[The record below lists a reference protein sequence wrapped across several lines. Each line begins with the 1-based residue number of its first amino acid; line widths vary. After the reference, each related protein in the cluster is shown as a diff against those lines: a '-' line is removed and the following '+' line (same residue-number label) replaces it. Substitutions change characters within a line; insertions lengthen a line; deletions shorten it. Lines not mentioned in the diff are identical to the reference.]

1 MTSLPRRP
9 TATEAFARALAGA
22 LLFAASMLNAD
33 DAPVAPPVGP
43 AIDVAARWREL
54 FEKTDGA
61 DLNASFAVLG
71 KIDTGNGQVDSA
83 ACAQNAQA
91 ITDALA
97 VNTVGLALW
106 YSAYQC
112 ALALQQPELAEQR
125 LAVFAALSRYA
136 VASRHLGGV
145 VDTPIHVLSE
155 LDVWAFAHASG
166 QQVLY
171 AYYDAPG
178 IGRELPITLA
188 LWDANNKR
196 ERILR
201 FDYLDA
207 RARLWKDR
215 EFAELP
221 AFRFGVAKGFISTFA
236 KNQGSVAAAAQELQN
251 ATAGNDPAKRIA
263 ALENQ
268 GRDGNFAAVIGH
280 AYLCLLPPNTK
291 CAEASVDLL
300 LPWAEKSYAMA
311 LVMLAVAYDQGR
323 GVRRNDDNAQ
333 KLLKKADE
341 RLGEGRG
348 SILFASFAA
357 FADPQHKRVHPLVR
371 KTLEDLAAR
380 GVPNA
385 EWMLATFD
393 LEQDHNDLSSTRL
406 AQLRHA
412 ATAELS
418 DAQQNLG
425 LYLVKHAQREEGLRW
440 IQKAAAAGERGAQIY
455 LAKAYE
461 DGDGVDK
468 DAARARVWYAEA
480 GLSGDVSAM
489 LWMARY
495 YADQPPSKKTRTMQE
510 GWLESAMY
518 KDNVQASL
526 ALARLY
532 EQEEGADGS
541 GKVKWAADIYR
552 RLDRAHDSA
561 DARRRLAGLLV
572 FSDKIDHDLETAQ
585 RLLQGDADRGD
596 VKSQIVLGDMQARR
610 VWGDDQKQSG
620 IDLLKKLGNDG
631 SAEALDALGTILFY
645 GRAPQRREALLLW
658 QRAVDKDYPVA
669 TNNLAWALCTSADP
683 ELLDGKRGLE
693 LARKIG
699 ASDDAPFGFRDT
711 LAACYARNGDYANA
725 ELVEKAA
732 LARVEAQPTP
742 SERALERAKARIALY
757 HEHKAYVETLVA
769 D

>member
-1 MTSLPRRP
+1 VP
-9 TATEAFARALAGA
+9 
-22 LLFAASMLNAD
+22 AAAE
-33 DAPVAPPVGP
+33 PPA
-43 AIDVAARWREL
+43 AIDVAARWHDL
-54 FEKTDGA
+54 FEKTDSVS
-61 DLNASFAVLG
+61 LNGTFAVLG
-71 KIDTGNGQVDSA
+71 KIDSGNGHVDTA
-83 ACAQNAQA
+83 ACEQNAQA
-91 ITDALA
+91 IEQALA

-125 LAVFAALSRYA
+125 LAVFGALSRYA
-136 VASRHLGGV
+136 VTSRHLGAV
-145 VDTPIHVLSE
+145 IDKPIHVLSE

-166 QQVLY
+166 QQILY

-178 IGRELPITLA
+178 IGRELPLTVA
-188 LWDANNKR
+188 LWDAEKKR

-215 EFAELP
+215 YLAELP

-236 KNQGSVAAAAQELQN
+236 KNEGSIAAAAQELQN
-251 ATAGNDPAKRIA
+251 VAAGNDPAKRIA

-280 AYLCLLPPNTK
+280 AFLCLVPPDSH
-291 CAEASVDLL
+291 CAENSVDLL

-341 RLGEGRG
+341 RLGEGYG
-348 SILFASFAA
+348 SILFDSLVGL
-357 FADPQHKRVHPLVR
+357 ADPQHKRIHPLVR

-380 GVPNA
+380 GVARA
-385 EWMLATFD
+385 EWTLATFD
-393 LEQDHNDLSSTRL
+393 MEQDKGNLSATRL

-425 LYLVKHAQREEGLRW
+425 LYLVQHGQHEEGLRW
-440 IQKAAAAGERGAQIY
+440 IQKAAAADERKAQIY

-461 DGDGVDK
+461 SGDGVEK
-468 DAARARVWYAEA
+468 DAARARAWYAEA
-480 GLSGDVSAM
+480 GLSGDLDAM

-495 YADQPPSKKTRTMQE
+495 YADQPPSKKSRTMQE

-518 KDNVQASL
+518 KDDVQASL

-532 EQEEGADGS
+532 EQDEAHDDS
-541 GKVKWAADIYR
+541 GNVKWAAEIYR
-552 RLDRAHDSA
+552 RLDRAHDNA
-561 DARRRLAGLLV
+561 DARRRLAALLV
-572 FSDKIDHDLETAQ
+572 FSDKIEHDPETAH
-585 RLLQGDADRGD
+585 RLLQRDADRGD
-596 VKSQIVLGDMQARR
+596 KKSQAMLGAMQARG

-620 IDLLKKLGNDG
+620 IELLKKLGDG
-631 SAEALDALGTILFY
+631 GDVEALIELGAALFY
-645 GRAPQRREALLLW
+645 GHEPRRREGLEVW
-658 QRAVDKDYPVA
+658 QRAADKDNPTA
-669 TNNLAWALCTSADP
+669 INNVAWALCTSADP

-711 LAACYARNGDYANA
+711 LAACYARSGDYAQA

-732 LARVEAQPTP
+732 LTRVEAQPAP
-742 SERALERAKARIALY
+742 SERTLDRAKARIALY
-757 HEHKAYVETLVA
+757 HEHKPYVEA
-769 D
+769 PPN